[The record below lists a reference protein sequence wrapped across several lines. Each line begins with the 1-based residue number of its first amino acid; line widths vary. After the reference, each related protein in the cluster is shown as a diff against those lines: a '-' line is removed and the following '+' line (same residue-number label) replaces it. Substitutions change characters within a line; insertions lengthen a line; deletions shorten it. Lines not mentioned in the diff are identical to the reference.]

1 MLSSHWV
8 FVEFRMIGKWL
19 SGLLSPQL
27 LGKVKRPV
35 HRDLTVGP
43 TLPAR
48 ALGPLQKS
56 GLLDGRSR
64 PVDMRY
70 RDTL

>member
-1 MLSSHWV
+1 
-8 FVEFRMIGKWL
+8 MIGKCL
-19 SGLLSPQL
+19 SGLLSPQQ

-35 HRDLTVGP
+35 HTDLSVGP

-56 GLLDGRSR
+56 RLLDCRSR
-64 PVDMRY
+64 PMDMRY
-70 RDTL
+70 RDTVTLENA

>member
-1 MLSSHWV
+1 
-8 FVEFRMIGKWL
+8 MIGKCF
-19 SGLLSPQL
+19 SGLLGPQQ
-27 LGKVKRPV
+27 LGKVKTPV
-35 HRDLTVGP
+35 HTDLSVGP

-56 GLLDGRSR
+56 ELLDCRSR
-64 PVDMRY
+64 PVDMRC